1 MQGVWKHTFL
11 IFCLTRLTGPARTRI
26 MRENRVEERMLSERK
41 RKNWRNRDKMRKRG
55 TSMESEV
62 VETEGGSRH

>member
-1 MQGVWKHTFL
+1 MQGVWKHTFW
-11 IFCLTRLTGPARTRI
+11 IFCLTRLTGPTRIRI

-55 TSMESEV
+55 ASMESEV